1 MHALSLNGKKFG
13 MQCAVC
19 GDAEFY
25 TYFMPLLL
33 EMELSWKQGQV
44 GGHHLMIGAIF
55 RCGWDWESDG
65 KDLAGSWSC

>member
-44 GGHHLMIGAIF
+44 GVIV
-55 RCGWDWESDG
+55 S
-65 KDLAGSWSC
+65 